1 MEIISRK
8 TEEFVKDEKYI
19 INADYIVLMDI
30 AKEQP
35 IESDIPWENSDDM
48 S

>member
-1 MEIISRK
+1 MQIVSRK
-8 TEEFVKDEKYI
+8 TEEKIKNGKYI

-30 AKEQP
+30 GEEQP
-35 IESDIPWENSDDM
+35 IESDIPWKNSDDM